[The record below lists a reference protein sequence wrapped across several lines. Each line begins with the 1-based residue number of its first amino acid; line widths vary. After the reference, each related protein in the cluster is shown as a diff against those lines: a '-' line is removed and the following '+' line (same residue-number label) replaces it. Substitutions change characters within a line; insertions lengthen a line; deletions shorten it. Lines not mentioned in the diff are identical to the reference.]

1 MLTDEQVQELYAY
14 CNRKGIHY
22 YDVQVEIVDHMANAI
37 EAKMQADP
45 SMEFKKALEEV
56 HVSFGSFGLKE
67 IVRSKSI
74 YMRKS
79 YKQMR
84 RKLLWSY
91 FTFPKVALTI
101 LLILLVTT
109 YQQFSVS
116 ANMLMYGLSAMGL
129 VFLYMFISQ
138 ELLNKK
144 IRKQHRQKLLM
155 TDPQYFDFGFFYLI
169 FFIQIGSR
177 SLNEGL
183 FGVLGKENTTLL
195 EYYLFSGLF
204 ILYSIFWLVRRE
216 MIKTVHTKAMEQYP
230 AAFAK

>member
-14 CNRKGIHY
+14 CNRKGVHY
-22 YDVQVEIVDHMANAI
+22 YDVQVEVVDHMANAI

-45 SMEFKKALEEV
+45 FLEFKKALEEV

-67 IVRSKSI
+67 IVRSKSV

-79 YKQMR
+79 YKQLR
-84 RKLLWSY
+84 RKLFLSY

-101 LLILLVTT
+101 LLLLLVTT
-109 YQQFSVS
+109 YQQFSTSVD
-116 ANMLMYGLSAMGL
+116 MLVYGTGAMGM
-129 VFLYMFISQ
+129 VFLYLLISQ

-155 TDPQYFDFGFFYLI
+155 TDPQYFDFGFIYLI
-169 FFIQIGSR
+169 LFTQIGSR
-177 SLNEGL
+177 LLNKDF
-183 FGVLGKENTTLL
+183 FGALSEERIALL
-195 EYYLFSGLF
+195 EYYLLSVLF
-204 ILYSIFWLVRRE
+204 ILCTVFCLVRKE
-216 MIKTVHTKAMEQYP
+216 IIKTVHVKAMEQYP

>member
-14 CNRKGIHY
+14 CNRKGIFY

-37 EAKMQADP
+37 EAKMKTDP

-56 HVSFGSFGLKE
+56 HISFGSFGLKE

-74 YMRKS
+74 YMRKA

-101 LLILLVTT
+101 MLILLVTT
-109 YQQFSVS
+109 FQQFSVS
-116 ANMLMYGLSAMGL
+116 ESMLFYGLSAMGL

-144 IRKQHRQKLLM
+144 IKKQHRQKLLM
-155 TDPQYFDFGFFYLI
+155 TDPQYFDFGFIYLI
-169 FFIQIGSR
+169 FFMQVGSR
-177 SLNEGL
+177 SLNDGL
-183 FGVLGKENTTLL
+183 SGVIEQEMITLL

-204 ILYSIFWLVRRE
+204 ILYTIFCLVRRE
-216 MIKTVHTKAMEQYP
+216 MINTVHRKAMEQYP